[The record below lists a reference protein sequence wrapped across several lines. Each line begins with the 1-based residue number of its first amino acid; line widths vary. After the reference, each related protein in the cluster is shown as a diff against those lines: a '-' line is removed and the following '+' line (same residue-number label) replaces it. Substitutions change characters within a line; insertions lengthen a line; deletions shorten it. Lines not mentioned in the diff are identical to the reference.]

1 VLLNRLKQ
9 DVATCK
15 EVSAILKKRAT
26 IEEEHGKSLQPRF
39 NSETN
44 LFSSTKTSKINPRYT
59 PPRRCKTTVPS
70 PRKCSPNLVLGRGFN
85 RQVYM
90 ALNAWD
96 MSSTTSLTFAAQVSL
111 MVEEIS
117 ELGKSIDRKRK
128 TLKHEALR
136 DETSVNVAETAA
148 EKARSKH
155 ESLGAELERAMS
167 ALRGESYPTT
177 KGRFGTRRSGAQ
189 VRFNV
194 LSLFSLS
201 RLFFSVCLRFGGL
214 YGG

>member
-1 VLLNRLKQ
+1 
-9 DVATCK
+9 
-15 EVSAILKKRAT
+15 
-26 IEEEHGKSLQPRF
+26 
-39 NSETN
+39 
-44 LFSSTKTSKINPRYT
+44 
-59 PPRRCKTTVPS
+59 
-70 PRKCSPNLVLGRGFN
+70 
-85 RQVYM
+85 M

-96 MSSTTSLTFAAQVSL
+96 TSSTTSLTFAAQVSI
-111 MVEEIS
+111 MVEEIA

-155 ESLGAELERAMS
+155 ESLGTELERAMS

-194 LSLFSLS
+194 LSLFSAWILA
-201 RLFFSVCLRFGGL
+201 
-214 YGG
+214 